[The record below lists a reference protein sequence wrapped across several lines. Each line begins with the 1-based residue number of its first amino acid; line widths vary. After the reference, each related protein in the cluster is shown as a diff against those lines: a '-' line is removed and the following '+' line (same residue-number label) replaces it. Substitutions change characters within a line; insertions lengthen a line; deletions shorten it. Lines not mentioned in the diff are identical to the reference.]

1 MNAEAAQRYVEEAI
15 VLDEGSKENYELLG
29 DAYEKQGDI
38 DKAVE
43 SYKKVF
49 SMDNKYLSVCEKL
62 IQLYLKNGN
71 YEGVLAHCDTVMSY
85 IPVDV
90 LTAKA
95 RTLTSIYLSCVLYKG
110 WALVYLNHYED
121 AVKEIS
127 RRKELYIDTK
137 APIYPRMFKGDDE
150 AFY

>member
-49 SMDNKYLSVCEKL
+49 SMD
-62 IQLYLKNGN
+62 
-71 YEGVLAHCDTVMSY
+71 
-85 IPVDV
+85 
-90 LTAKA
+90 AK
-95 RTLTSIYLSCVLYKG
+95 SSFNCI
-110 WALVYLNHYED
+110 
-121 AVKEIS
+121 
-127 RRKELYIDTK
+127 
-137 APIYPRMFKGDDE
+137 
-150 AFY
+150 